1 MFIEERGDLGAAQ
14 GFEDVEVGNGRGEF
28 GLVAL
33 ECADKMPVNV
43 LRELSDGFKF
53 STQTQ
58 RESGSGGGIP
68 DSKLTT

>member
-33 ECADKMPVNV
+33 ECADKVPVNV

-53 STQTQ
+53 STQTHTQ
-58 RESGSGGGIP
+58 RERGGGKP
-68 DSKLTT
+68 TT